1 MTEHQGPPPSDE
13 SGTADAAPEPE
24 AASQEGAGAE
34 PGAEA
39 AEADQSA
46 TTPEGAEH
54 QAVPLHA
61 LHTYDLLVWML
72 SILAAK
78 AWEGMGLVANPMTN
92 KVEKNL
98 DEARLAIDAYAA
110 TFEVVRVRVEERPRR
125 DMETLLTTLRLNFVE
140 KSGG

>member
-1 MTEHQGPPPSDE
+1 MTEHKGPPPGDE
-13 SGTADAAPEPE
+13 SGTAGAAPEPE
-24 AASQEGAGAE
+24 AASQEGGGTE
-34 PGAEA
+34 PGAE
-39 AEADQSA
+39 SA
-46 TTPEGAEH
+46 TTPEGAER

-61 LHTYDLLVWML
+61 LRTHDLLVWML

-98 DEARLAIDAYAA
+98 EEARLAIDAYAA

>member
-1 MTEHQGPPPSDE
+1 MTEHQGPPPVDE
-13 SGTADAAPEPE
+13 SGAADAAREPE
-24 AASQEGAGAE
+24 AASQEGTDGG
-34 PGAEA
+34 PG

-46 TTPEGAEH
+46 TATETPER

-61 LHTYDLLVWML
+61 LPTHDLLVWML
-72 SILAAK
+72 SVLAAK

-92 KVEKNL
+92 KIEKNME
-98 DEARLAIDAYAA
+98 EARLAIDAYAA